1 MYYAHFRL
9 VHSGVPGDFEEDVMN
24 KQKIFVPAVVAAV
37 LLLGITVGVVFGGP
51 LIASAY
57 SNATGTSA
65 TATPTTPAT
74 PATSATATT
83 TNPYCEQYL
92 KDLANRL
99 HVSVATLQQAQLAA
113 HEDVLAQLVRDG
125 KLTQK
130 QADAIKQHLASHQE
144 CAGMG
149 MGMGKGMGKLFLQK
163 YGPDLTNQ
171 VAQGLHLSAD
181 QLQAQLQAGKS
192 LDDIAAAQHVSSS
205 QLQTIE
211 TNALQSTLNKAVA
224 AGDLTQQQANQF
236 MQYAQN
242 HPEVVDRLLSH
253 HFKGKQ

>member
-74 PATSATATT
+74 SATATT

-130 QADAIKQHLASHQE
+130 QADAIKQRLASHQE

-211 TNALQSTLNKAVA
+211 TNALQSTLQKAVA
-224 AGDLTQQQANQF
+224 AGDLTQQQANKF
-236 MQYAQN
+236 MQFAQN
-242 HPEVVDRLLSH
+242 HPGLVDRLLKH
-253 HFKGKQ
+253 HYAGMQ

>member
-9 VHSGVPGDFEEDVMN
+9 VYSGTPEDLEEDVMN
-24 KQKIFVPAVVAAV
+24 KQKILVPAVVAAI
-37 LLLGITVGVVFGGP
+37 LLLGITVGVMFGGP

-57 SNATGTSA
+57 SNATGISA
-65 TATPTTPAT
+65 TATPTTPTT
-74 PATSATATT
+74 PATATT

-130 QADAIKQHLASHQE
+130 QADAIKQRLASHQE

-149 MGMGKGMGKLFLQK
+149 AGMGMGKLFLQK
-163 YGPDLTNQ
+163 YMPDLTNQ

-236 MQYAQN
+236 MQYAKN

>member
-1 MYYAHFRL
+1 
-9 VHSGVPGDFEEDVMN
+9 MN

-65 TATPTTPAT
+65 TATPTTPT
-74 PATSATATT
+74 IPATATT

-99 HVSVATLQQAQLAA
+99 HVSVTTLQEAQLAA

-130 QADAIKQHLASHQE
+130 QANAIKQRLASHPE

-149 MGMGKGMGKLFLQK
+149 MHMGMGMGKLFLQK

-242 HPEVVDRLLSH
+242 HPGVVNQLLRH

>member
-9 VHSGVPGDFEEDVMN
+9 VHSGAPEDLEEDVMN

-57 SNATGTSA
+57 SNATSTSA
-65 TATPTTPAT
+65 TATPTTPTT
-74 PATSATATT
+74 PATATT

-99 HVSVATLQQAQLAA
+99 HVSVGTLQQSQLAA

-130 QADAIKQHLASHQE
+130 QADAIKQRLASYQE

-149 MGMGKGMGKLFLQK
+149 MHMGMGKLFLRK
-163 YGPDLTNQ
+163 YMPDLINQ

-181 QLQAQLQAGKS
+181 QLQ
-192 LDDIAAAQHVSSS
+192 
-205 QLQTIE
+205 TIE
-211 TNALQSTLNKAVA
+211 TNALQSTRNKAVA

-242 HPEVVDRLLSH
+242 HPGMVNQLLRH
-253 HFKGKQ
+253 HFKGK

>member
-9 VHSGVPGDFEEDVMN
+9 VHSGVPGDLEEDVMN

-65 TATPTTPAT
+65 TATPTTPTT
-74 PATSATATT
+74 PATATT

-99 HVSVATLQQAQLAA
+99 HVSVTTLQEAQLAA

-130 QADAIKQHLASHQE
+130 QANAIKQRLASHPE

-149 MGMGKGMGKLFLQK
+149 MHMGMGMGKLFLQK

-171 VAQGLHLSAD
+171 VASGLHLSAD

-211 TNALQSTLNKAVA
+211 TNALQSTLNHALA
-224 AGDLTQQQANQF
+224 ARDLTQQNGNQF
-236 MQYAQN
+236 IQYAQN
-242 HPEVVDRLLSH
+242 HPGVVNQLLRH

>member
-9 VHSGVPGDFEEDVMN
+9 VYSDTPEDLEEDVMN

-37 LLLGITVGVVFGGP
+37 LLLGITVGLVFGGP

-65 TATPTTPAT
+65 TATPTTPPT
-74 PATSATATT
+74 PATATT

-130 QADAIKQHLASHQE
+130 QADAIKQHLTSRQE

-149 MGMGKGMGKLFLQK
+149 MHMGMGKSFLQK
-163 YGPDLTNQ
+163 YMPDLTNQ